1 LLGGAA
7 IALTGG
13 LMQRG
18 LRETY
23 LATAAVLIVLY
34 PVCIG
39 FRNLKRKYPKSF
51 LQYI

>member
-1 LLGGAA
+1 M
-7 IALTGG
+7 ALTGG

-23 LATAAVLIVLY
+23 LASIVVLVLLY
-34 PVCIG
+34 PICIG

-51 LQYI
+51 LQFI